1 MTDDW
6 TNQRIIEMM
15 ERKMDDL
22 RRRLDEK
29 EGK

>member
-15 ERKMDDL
+15 EGKMDDL

>member
-6 TNQRIIEMM
+6 ANQRIIEMM

>member
-1 MTDDW
+1 MTYDW
-6 TNQRIIEMM
+6 TIQRIIKMM
-15 ERKMDDL
+15 ERKIDDP

>member
-1 MTDDW
+1 MTYDW

-15 ERKMDDL
+15 ERKIDDP
-22 RRRLDEK
+22 RRRLDGK

>member
-1 MTDDW
+1 MTYDW
-6 TNQRIIEMM
+6 TIQRIIEMM
-15 ERKMDDL
+15 ERKIDDP

>member
-1 MTDDW
+1 MTYDW
-6 TNQRIIEMM
+6 TIQRIIGMM
-15 ERKMDDL
+15 ERKIDDP

>member
-1 MTDDW
+1 MTYDW

>member
-1 MTDDW
+1 MIGLI
-6 TNQRIIEMM
+6 REIIEIM

>member
-1 MTDDW
+1 MTYDW

-15 ERKMDDL
+15 ERKIDDP